1 MAALRA
7 GLPVINFVSRTTS
20 KIALKQERFTQ
31 FLQLFKA
38 NANNEFIC
46 KLQFTTKFEIFWL
59 QQLKIIQ
66 ISLYWQNLSYYKQY
80 TKVGQDQL
88 LIYSVTEF
96 IGAMFVT
103 LCEKEYDNT
112 RFQLNQSSNNG
123 VYKI

>member
-1 MAALRA
+1 
-7 GLPVINFVSRTTS
+7 
-20 KIALKQERFTQ
+20 LKQERFTQ

-46 KLQFTTKFEIFWL
+46 ELQFTTKFEIFWL

-103 LCEKEYDNT
+103 SCEKEYDNT